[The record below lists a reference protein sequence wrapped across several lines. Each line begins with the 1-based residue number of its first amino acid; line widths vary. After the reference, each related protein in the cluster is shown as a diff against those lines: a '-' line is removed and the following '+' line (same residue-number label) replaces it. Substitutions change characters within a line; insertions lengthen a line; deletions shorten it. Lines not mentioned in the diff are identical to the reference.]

1 MKYEIEITDGDQ
13 ADRTE
18 AYSPDEAGDQIAE
31 LLDEYGQ
38 GSFMIDVQAFEE

>member
-13 ADRTE
+13 ADKTD

-38 GSFMIDVQAFEE
+38 GSFTINVQVFEE